1 MPSSNKFRNH
11 LKSLSIAGI
20 VGTSV
25 VLASSAMATQADEP
39 HAGSKHFPISIA
51 DAQAKADQRFEKID
65 VDANGAV
72 DLAEFENAKL
82 PRHLNKRKHRRGK
95 HAAGKM
101 DRGKMGTGKMKD
113 AAATELF
120 AILDQDNSGQIDAD
134 EFLQQSRKNKKL
146 AMRRAVFKHL
156 DANGDGN
163 LTAEELPARIKH
175 LREADTDGD
184 GMVSREEIRAAHA
197 ARAAR

>member
-11 LKSLSIAGI
+11 LKSLSITSI
-20 VGTSV
+20 VCTSV
-25 VLASSAMATQADEP
+25 VLTSSVMATQGDGP

-82 PRHLNKRKHRRGK
+82 PRHSNKRKHRRGK

-101 DRGKMGTGKMKD
+101 GTGKMKD
-113 AAATELF
+113 ATTTELF

-134 EFLQQSRKNKKL
+134 EFLQHSRKNQKL
-146 AMRRAVFKHL
+146 AMRRAAFKHL

-163 LTAEELPARIKH
+163 LTADELPARIKY
-175 LREADTDGD
+175 LRKADTDGD